1 MELNTKFV
9 SLRLASLSISVFL
22 IVLFLEYVFSGFFF
36 MIPFYRH
43 HIYIKIEPKMRDS
56 VQIRAFEVMIVWK
69 SYEETVKSERQF
81 SWRLNMGK
89 TRYLAFFVLLSIVLF
104 SCAPTAPEKEM
115 ITTETLFR
123 EMIDMV
129 NLSYYPE
136 PSYRTVQFSSFDRRS
151 NLPGGPDWFA
161 NSDGFGG
168 EPIPNFEDVLQ
179 EPGEGGIG
187 EYLIADVQGPGAIV
201 RLWTAAITGKIKFFI
216 DDEMVPLYDG
226 PAQDFFQKP
235 YDSFPEVENLDKELL
250 ERTVYQRDAS
260 YAPIPFAKSMH
271 LVWKGDVNE
280 IHFYQVGVRIYQNGT
295 HIQSFAATDFITYRE
310 TINHVLSALS
320 DPDKNL
326 ELRSQHQP
334 LSFSAELDPSK
345 KAELLSLEGP
355 KAVERL
361 EIQIEATDMD
371 RALRQT
377 VLYIICDDYPW
388 GQVQS
393 PVGDFFGAAPG
404 INPYQSLPFTVQP
417 DGRML
422 CRFVMPFK
430 WNVKVM
436 AENQGEQNIKV
447 KGSALLMDYTWDEER
462 SMHFRAR
469 WRADHNLIASNTAVQ
484 DLPFIIAHGKGVYV
498 GTASYL
504 LNPSDVPTPYGSWW
518 GEGDEKV
525 FIDDDPVPSTF
536 GTGSEDYYNYSW
548 SSPDIFY
555 FPYCGQPRNDGP
567 GNRGFVT
574 NFRWHILDPFPFKS
588 RIQFYLEL
596 YSHEPT
602 PGLSY
607 ARMGY
612 HYARPGVSDD
622 HLAIMPEDLR
632 LLEPPEGWKPAARM
646 GARDS
651 VFYEAEQIIRDR
663 IHTRRIDGRL
673 WSDGRLLVWRPRNI
687 GESKA
692 FSFRIREKGEYR
704 VHFAAA
710 LIPNSGRISYALDD
724 RFLPLS
730 NDQEI
735 LDLRMPHRN
744 LLRNFT
750 FPSMDFEPG
759 RHTLIV
765 RFEGASSEV
774 ENPEIGIDF
783 IWIQKTKQ

>member
-1 MELNTKFV
+1 ME
-9 SLRLASLSISVFL
+9 
-22 IVLFLEYVFSGFFF
+22 
-36 MIPFYRH
+36 
-43 HIYIKIEPKMRDS
+43 KM
-56 VQIRAFEVMIVWK
+56 
-69 SYEETVKSERQF
+69 
-81 SWRLNMGK
+81 
-89 TRYLAFFVLLSIVLF
+89 RYLAFVVLLSLVLF
-104 SCAPTAPEKEM
+104 SCALVEPDKGK
-115 ITTETLFR
+115 ITTETLFQ

-129 NLSYYPE
+129 TLTYYPE
-136 PSYRTVQFSSFDRRS
+136 PTYKTVQYSSFDRRS

-168 EPIPNFEDVLQ
+168 EPIPNFEGVLQ
-179 EPGEGGIG
+179 ESGEDGIG
-187 EYLIADVQGPGAIV
+187 EYLIADVQGPGAVV
-201 RLWTAAITGKIKFFI
+201 RLWTAAITGQIKFFI
-216 DDEMVPLYDG
+216 DGEMRPLYEG

-235 YDSFPEVENLDKELL
+235 YDSFPEVENLDRELL
-250 ERTVYQRDAS
+250 ERNVYQRDAS
-260 YAPIPFAKSMH
+260 YAPIPFAKGMR
-271 LVWKGDVNE
+271 LVWIGNVKE
-280 IHFYQVGVRIYQNGT
+280 IHFYQVGVRIYETGT
-295 HIQSFAATDFITYRE
+295 HIQSFSPADLNDYRE
-310 TINHVLSALS
+310 TINNVLSSLS

-326 ELRSQHQP
+326 EPRSKDNP
-334 LSFSAELDPSK
+334 SDFSAELAPSEK
-345 KAELLSLEGP
+345 KELFSFEGP
-355 KAVERL
+355 KAIERL
-361 EIQIEATDMD
+361 EIQIAAADMD

-377 VLYIICDDYPW
+377 VLHIICDDYPW

-404 INPYQSLPFTVQP
+404 INPYQSLPFTVRP
-417 DGRML
+417 DGWML

-430 WNVKVM
+430 WNGKIMV
-436 AENQGEQNIKV
+436 ENQGEQNIEV
-447 KGSALLMDYTWDEER
+447 TGSALLMDYSWDDER
-462 SMHFRAR
+462 SMHFRAL
-469 WRADHNLIASNTAVQ
+469 WRADHNLIASNKEVQ

-574 NFRWHILDPFPFKS
+574 NFRWHILDPLPFRS
-588 RIQFYLEL
+588 RIQFYMEL
-596 YSHEPT
+596 YSHERT

-612 HYARPGVSDD
+612 HYARPGMSDD
-622 HLAIMPEDLR
+622 HVAIMPEDLR
-632 LLEPPEGWKPAARM
+632 PLELPERWTPAARM

-663 IHTRRIDGRL
+663 IHSRRIEGRL
-673 WSDGRLLVWRPRNI
+673 WSEGRLLVWRPRSV

-692 FSFRIREKGEYR
+692 FSFRIREKGEYL

-724 RFLPLS
+724 RFMPL
-730 NDQEI
+730 NDDQET
-735 LDLRMPHRN
+735 LDLHVPYRN

-750 FPSMDFEPG
+750 FPSIELEPG
-759 RHTLIV
+759 VHTMIL
-765 RFEGASSEV
+765 RFEGASSEA

-783 IWIQKTKQ
+783 IWIQKTEQ